1 MMSRLIPRV
10 PVNFMTS
17 CQQIGHMTKWCV
29 IPVRIRVVYASQ
41 TISDVW
47 PSLQTEISEDPAVH
61 GSTLVPILLGS
72 DKTIASVM
80 TGNVKYYPLYMS
92 IRNLHNDIRHAHRGG
107 VAAIGFLA
115 IPTCESS
122 VMSIGMYV
130 NLLHFTGEK
139 KDEKTKDFTMKLME
153 LEMEAQDKLDSQEE
167 SFKKY
172 FEEERVKFVQA
183 YREKLDRELHAQ
195 SEIINER

>member
-1 MMSRLIPRV
+1 MLESKLQIL
-10 PVNFMTS
+10 MTH
-17 CQQIGHMTKWCV
+17 I
-29 IPVRIRVVYASQ
+29 I
-41 TISDVW
+41 
-47 PSLQTEISEDPAVH
+47 LQTEITKDPAVH

-72 DKTIASVM
+72 DKTIASVGM
-80 TGNVKYYPLYMS
+80 GNVEYYPLYMS

-139 KDEKTKDFTMKLME
+139 KDEKTKRSGRYCMCRNESILTGFKRKPRYRQP
-153 LEMEAQDKLDSQEE
+153 LERALPEWH
-167 SFKKY
+167 Y
-172 FEEERVKFVQA
+172 V
-183 YREKLDRELHAQ
+183 
-195 SEIINER
+195 